1 MRLLDTMV
9 VVVVS
14 GFQFLMN
21 ALVFAMPMYVYQY
34 VDSDKTDGERFEFL
48 QGIRDEPLTQHPEN
62 GRPVRRV
69 ITACNINSSV
79 GFKGKI
85 ERDLSD
91 KNLYRLGFTKY
102 VKSSDG
108 QYKKSVGS
116 GPETLSPGDAG

>member
-1 MRLLDTMV
+1 MQAKLTGQWFLQNDLVSTM
-9 VVVVS
+9 
-14 GFQFLMN
+14 
-21 ALVFAMPMYVYQY
+21 PTYVYQY
-34 VDSDKTDGERFEFL
+34 VTDDGSEGERFELL
-48 QGIRDEPLTQHPEN
+48 QGIREEPLTHHPED

-91 KNLYRLGFTKY
+91 KNLDRLGFTKY
-102 VKSSDG
+102 VKSRDG

-116 GPETLSPGDAG
+116 GPETLSPGDDA